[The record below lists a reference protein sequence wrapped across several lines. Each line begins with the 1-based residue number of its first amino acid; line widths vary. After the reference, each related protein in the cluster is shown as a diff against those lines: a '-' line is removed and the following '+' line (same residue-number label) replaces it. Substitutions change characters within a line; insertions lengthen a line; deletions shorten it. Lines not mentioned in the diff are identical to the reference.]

1 MKTLSNKYLGLLAEW
16 NSAQTQKFTSSVL
29 TLIALSFFSLFVISP
44 TLSTIAKLKKE
55 IADSTIVN
63 QGLEKKIAA
72 LASLQ
77 QAYSRLKNDVPLVL
91 ESIPQSALVP
101 LFIGQVQSVARSS
114 NVSLNQ
120 MQNLQVDLFEQNEA
134 PKRYYSYSFS
144 LTADGTY
151 EDISK
156 FMENITNMQRVVG
169 IDVSS
174 IDKAGDANKSL
185 RLNLQG
191 VVYYKK

>member
-1 MKTLSNKYLGLLAEW
+1 M
-16 NSAQTQKFTSSVL
+16 
-29 TLIALSFFSLFVISP
+29 FVISP

>member
-1 MKTLSNKYLGLLAEW
+1 MRTLSNKYLELLPDW

-29 TLIALSFFSLFVISP
+29 TLIALAFFSLFVISP

-55 IADSTIVN
+55 ISDSAIIN

-72 LASLQ
+72 LYSLQ
-77 QAYSRLKNDVPLVL
+77 QAYSRLKNDVPVVL

-101 LFIGQVQSVARSS
+101 LFIGQIQSVARNS
-114 NVSLNQ
+114 NVRLNQ
-120 MQNLQVDLFEQNEA
+120 MQNLEANLFEQNET

-144 LTADGTY
+144 LAAEGTY
-151 EDISK
+151 EDVSK
-156 FMENITNMQRVVG
+156 FMENITNMQRIVG

-174 IDKAGDANKSL
+174 IDKEGDVNKSL
-185 RLNLQG
+185 RLNLKG